1 MKKIIFLIL
10 LITTFIF
17 TTGCNN
23 NKLECS
29 LTNDKCTLVFEA
41 GKIIKYLYKFVNYKY
56 FSKIDEFIIYFIND
70 NNNTDAMST
79 IKALLASFGG
89 NCNYFPPCKYTS
101 NMTFIYP
108 GYSK

>member
-23 NKLECS
+23 KKLECS
-29 LTNDKCTLVFEA
+29 LTNDKFTLVFED
-41 GKIIKYLYKFVNYKY
+41 GKIIKYLDKSGREEDS
-56 FSKIDEFIIYFIND
+56 SKIEEFNTYLVND

-89 NCNYFPPCKYTS
+89 NCN
-101 NMTFIYP
+101 
-108 GYSK
+108 

>member
-29 LTNDKCTLVFEA
+29 LTNDKFTLVFVD
-41 GKIIKYLYKFVNYKY
+41 GKIIKYLDKSGREEDS
-56 FSKIDEFIIYFIND
+56 SKIEEFNTYLVND

-89 NCNYFPPCKYTS
+89 NCN
-101 NMTFIYP
+101 
-108 GYSK
+108 

>member
-29 LTNDKCTLVFEA
+29 LTNDKFTLVFED
-41 GKIIKYLYKFVNYKY
+41 GKIIKYLDKSGIEEDS
-56 FSKIDEFIIYFIND
+56 SKIEEFNTYLVND

-89 NCNYFPPCKYTS
+89 NCN
-101 NMTFIYP
+101 
-108 GYSK
+108 

>member
-23 NKLECS
+23 KLECS
-29 LTNDKCTLVFEA
+29 LTNDKFILIFED
-41 GKIIKYLYKFVNYKY
+41 GKIIKYLDKSGREEDS
-56 FSKIDEFIIYFIND
+56 SKIEEFNTYLVND

-89 NCNYFPPCKYTS
+89 NCN
-101 NMTFIYP
+101 
-108 GYSK
+108 

>member
-17 TTGCNN
+17 TTRCNN

-29 LTNDKCTLVFEA
+29 LTNDKFTLVFED
-41 GKIIKYLYKFVNYKY
+41 GKIIKYLDKSGREEDS
-56 FSKIDEFIIYFIND
+56 SKIEEFNTYLVND

-89 NCNYFPPCKYTS
+89 NCN
-101 NMTFIYP
+101 
-108 GYSK
+108 

>member
-10 LITTFIF
+10 LITIFIF

-29 LTNDKCTLVFEA
+29 LTNDKFTLVFED
-41 GKIIKYLYKFVNYKY
+41 GKIIKYLDKSGREEDS
-56 FSKIDEFIIYFIND
+56 SKIEEFNTYLVND

-89 NCNYFPPCKYTS
+89 NCN
-101 NMTFIYP
+101 
-108 GYSK
+108 

>member
-23 NKLECS
+23 KLECS
-29 LTNDKCTLVFEA
+29 LTNDKFTLVFED
-41 GKIIKYLYKFVNYKY
+41 GKIIKYLDKSGREEDS
-56 FSKIDEFIIYFIND
+56 SKIEEFNTYLVND

-89 NCNYFPPCKYTS
+89 SCN
-101 NMTFIYP
+101 
-108 GYSK
+108 

>member
-23 NKLECS
+23 NKFDCS
-29 LTNDKCTLVFEA
+29 LTNDKFKLVFED
-41 GKIIKYLYKFVNYKY
+41 GKIIKYLDKSGREEDS
-56 FSKIDEFIIYFIND
+56 SKIEEFNTYLVND

-89 NCNYFPPCKYTS
+89 NCN
-101 NMTFIYP
+101 
-108 GYSK
+108 

>member
-29 LTNDKCTLVFEA
+29 LTNDKFTLVFKD
-41 GKIIKYLYKFVNYKY
+41 GKIIKYLDKSGREEDS
-56 FSKIDEFIIYFIND
+56 SKIEEFNTYLVND

-89 NCNYFPPCKYTS
+89 NCN
-101 NMTFIYP
+101 
-108 GYSK
+108 

>member
-23 NKLECS
+23 KLECS
-29 LTNDKCTLVFEA
+29 LTNDKFTLIFED
-41 GKIIKYLYKFVNYKY
+41 GKIIKYLDKSGREEDS
-56 FSKIDEFIIYFIND
+56 SKIEEFNTYLVND

-89 NCNYFPPCKYTS
+89 NCN
-101 NMTFIYP
+101 
-108 GYSK
+108 

>member
-10 LITTFIF
+10 LITTFVF
-17 TTGCNN
+17 TTGCN

-29 LTNDKCTLVFEA
+29 LTNDKFTLVFED
-41 GKIIKYLYKFVNYKY
+41 GKIIKYLDKSGREEDS
-56 FSKIDEFIIYFIND
+56 SKIEEFNTYLVND

-89 NCNYFPPCKYTS
+89 NCN
-101 NMTFIYP
+101 
-108 GYSK
+108 

>member
-23 NKLECS
+23 KLECS
-29 LTNDKCTLVFEA
+29 LTNDKFTLIFED
-41 GKIIKYLYKFVNYKY
+41 GKTIKYLDKSGREEDS
-56 FSKIDEFIIYFIND
+56 SKIEEFNTYLVND

-89 NCNYFPPCKYTS
+89 NCN
-101 NMTFIYP
+101 
-108 GYSK
+108 

>member
-10 LITTFIF
+10 LITIFIF

-29 LTNDKCTLVFEA
+29 FTNDKFTLVFED
-41 GKIIKYLYKFVNYKY
+41 GKIIKYLDKSGREEDS
-56 FSKIDEFIIYFIND
+56 SKIEEFNTYLVND

-89 NCNYFPPCKYTS
+89 NCN
-101 NMTFIYP
+101 
-108 GYSK
+108 

>member
-29 LTNDKCTLVFEA
+29 LTNDKFTLVFED
-41 GKIIKYLYKFVNYKY
+41 GKIIKYLDNSGREEDS
-56 FSKIDEFIIYFIND
+56 SKIEEFNTYLVND

-89 NCNYFPPCKYTS
+89 NCN
-101 NMTFIYP
+101 
-108 GYSK
+108 

>member
-10 LITTFIF
+10 LITAFIF

-29 LTNDKCTLVFEA
+29 LTNDKFTLVFED
-41 GKIIKYLYKFVNYKY
+41 GKIIKYLDKSGREEDS
-56 FSKIDEFIIYFIND
+56 SKIEEFNTYLVND

-89 NCNYFPPCKYTS
+89 SCN
-101 NMTFIYP
+101 
-108 GYSK
+108 

>member
-23 NKLECS
+23 KLECS
-29 LTNDKCTLVFEA
+29 LTNDKFILIFED
-41 GKIIKYLYKFVNYKY
+41 GKIIKYLDKSGREEDS
-56 FSKIDEFIIYFIND
+56 SKIEEFNTYLVND
-70 NNNTDAMST
+70 NNNTDAMIT

-89 NCNYFPPCKYTS
+89 NCN
-101 NMTFIYP
+101 
-108 GYSK
+108 

>member
-29 LTNDKCTLVFEA
+29 LTNDKFTLVFED
-41 GKIIKYLYKFVNYKY
+41 GKIIKYLDKSGIEEDS
-56 FSKIDEFIIYFIND
+56 SKIEEFNTYLVND

-89 NCNYFPPCKYTS
+89 NCS
-101 NMTFIYP
+101 
-108 GYSK
+108 

>member
-23 NKLECS
+23 KLECS
-29 LTNDKCTLVFEA
+29 LTNDKFTLIFED
-41 GKIIKYLYKFVNYKY
+41 GKIIKYLDKSGREEDS
-56 FSKIDEFIIYFIND
+56 SKIEEFNTYLVND
-70 NNNTDAMST
+70 NNNPDAMST

-89 NCNYFPPCKYTS
+89 NCN
-101 NMTFIYP
+101 
-108 GYSK
+108 

>member
-23 NKLECS
+23 KLECS
-29 LTNDKCTLVFEA
+29 LTNYKFTLIFED
-41 GKIIKYLYKFVNYKY
+41 GKIIKYLDKSGREEDS
-56 FSKIDEFIIYFIND
+56 SKIEEFNTYLVND

-89 NCNYFPPCKYTS
+89 NCN
-101 NMTFIYP
+101 
-108 GYSK
+108 

>member
-1 MKKIIFLIL
+1 MKKLIFLIL

-17 TTGCNN
+17 TIGCNN

-29 LTNDKCTLVFEA
+29 LTNDKFTLVFED
-41 GKIIKYLYKFVNYKY
+41 GKIIKYLDKSGREEDS
-56 FSKIDEFIIYFIND
+56 SKIEEFNTYLVND

-89 NCNYFPPCKYTS
+89 NCN
-101 NMTFIYP
+101 
-108 GYSK
+108 

>member
-17 TTGCNN
+17 NTGCNN

-29 LTNDKCTLVFEA
+29 LTNDKFTLVFED
-41 GKIIKYLYKFVNYKY
+41 GKIIKYLDKSGREEDS
-56 FSKIDEFIIYFIND
+56 SKIEEFNTYLVND

-89 NCNYFPPCKYTS
+89 NCN
-101 NMTFIYP
+101 
-108 GYSK
+108 

>member
-29 LTNDKCTLVFEA
+29 LTNDKFTLVFED
-41 GKIIKYLYKFVNYKY
+41 GKIIKYLDKSGREEDS
-56 FSKIDEFIIYFIND
+56 SKIEEFNTYLFND

-89 NCNYFPPCKYTS
+89 NCN
-101 NMTFIYP
+101 
-108 GYSK
+108 

>member
-29 LTNDKCTLVFEA
+29 LTNDKFTLVFED
-41 GKIIKYLYKFVNYKY
+41 GKIIKYLDKSGREEDS
-56 FSKIDEFIIYFIND
+56 SKIEEFNTYLVND
-70 NNNTDAMST
+70 NNNTYAMST

-89 NCNYFPPCKYTS
+89 NCN
-101 NMTFIYP
+101 
-108 GYSK
+108 

>member
-29 LTNDKCTLVFEA
+29 LTNDKFTLVFED
-41 GKIIKYLYKFVNYKY
+41 GKIIKGKKFN
-56 FSKIDEFIIYFIND
+56 
-70 NNNTDAMST
+70 
-79 IKALLASFGG
+79 IKE
-89 NCNYFPPCKYTS
+89 C
-101 NMTFIYP
+101 
-108 GYSK
+108 

>member
-17 TTGCNN
+17 TTGCD

-29 LTNDKCTLVFEA
+29 LTNDKFTLIFED
-41 GKIIKYLYKFVNYKY
+41 GKIIKYLDKSGREEDS
-56 FSKIDEFIIYFIND
+56 SKIEEFNTYLVND

-89 NCNYFPPCKYTS
+89 NCN
-101 NMTFIYP
+101 
-108 GYSK
+108 

>member
-29 LTNDKCTLVFEA
+29 LTNDKFTLVFED
-41 GKIIKYLYKFVNYKY
+41 GKIIKYLDKSGREEDS
-56 FSKIDEFIIYFIND
+56 SKIEEFNTYLVND

-89 NCNYFPPCKYTS
+89 KCN
-101 NMTFIYP
+101 
-108 GYSK
+108 

>member
-1 MKKIIFLIL
+1 MKKIIFPIL

-29 LTNDKCTLVFEA
+29 LTNDKFTLVFED
-41 GKIIKYLYKFVNYKY
+41 GNIIKYLDKSGREEDS
-56 FSKIDEFIIYFIND
+56 SKIEEFNTYLVND

-89 NCNYFPPCKYTS
+89 NCN
-101 NMTFIYP
+101 
-108 GYSK
+108 

>member
-29 LTNDKCTLVFEA
+29 LTNDKFTLVFED
-41 GKIIKYLYKFVNYKY
+41 GKIIKYLDKSGREEDS
-56 FSKIDEFIIYFIND
+56 SKIEEFNTYLVND

-79 IKALLASFGG
+79 IKALLAAFGG
-89 NCNYFPPCKYTS
+89 NCN
-101 NMTFIYP
+101 
-108 GYSK
+108 

>member
-23 NKLECS
+23 KLECS
-29 LTNDKCTLVFEA
+29 LTNDKFTLISED
-41 GKIIKYLYKFVNYKY
+41 GKIIKYLDKSGREEDS
-56 FSKIDEFIIYFIND
+56 SKIEEFNTYLVND

-89 NCNYFPPCKYTS
+89 NCN
-101 NMTFIYP
+101 
-108 GYSK
+108 

>member
-29 LTNDKCTLVFEA
+29 LTNDKFTLVDLNNNFD
-41 GKIIKYLYKFVNYKY
+41 KIDGYGAVYKIGKYLFENYDK
-56 FSKIDEFIIYFIND
+56 EFILELTH
-70 NNNTDAMST
+70 NNEKLKMIISDVIPNLNT
-79 IKALLASFGG
+79 IK
-89 NCNYFPPCKYTS
+89 KH
-101 NMTFIYP
+101 
-108 GYSK
+108 

>member
-29 LTNDKCTLVFEA
+29 LTNDKFTLVFED
-41 GKIIKYLYKFVNYKY
+41 GKIIKYLDKSGREEDS
-56 FSKIDEFIIYFIND
+56 SKIEEFNTYLVND
-70 NNNTDAMST
+70 TNNTDAMST

-89 NCNYFPPCKYTS
+89 NCN
-101 NMTFIYP
+101 
-108 GYSK
+108 

>member
-10 LITTFIF
+10 LITTFTF
-17 TTGCNN
+17 TTGCN

-29 LTNDKCTLVFEA
+29 LTNDKFTLVFED
-41 GKIIKYLYKFVNYKY
+41 GKIIKYLDKSGREEDS
-56 FSKIDEFIIYFIND
+56 SKIEEFNTYLVND

-89 NCNYFPPCKYTS
+89 SCN
-101 NMTFIYP
+101 
-108 GYSK
+108 

>member
-17 TTGCNN
+17 TTGCNS

-29 LTNDKCTLVFEA
+29 LTNDKFTLVFED
-41 GKIIKYLYKFVNYKY
+41 GKIIKYLDKSGREEDS
-56 FSKIDEFIIYFIND
+56 SKIEEFNTYLVND

-89 NCNYFPPCKYTS
+89 NCN
-101 NMTFIYP
+101 
-108 GYSK
+108 

>member
-17 TTGCNN
+17 TTGCD

-29 LTNDKCTLVFEA
+29 LTNDKFTLVFED
-41 GKIIKYLYKFVNYKY
+41 GKIIKYLDKSGREEDS
-56 FSKIDEFIIYFIND
+56 SKIEEFNTYLVND

-89 NCNYFPPCKYTS
+89 NCN
-101 NMTFIYP
+101 
-108 GYSK
+108 

>member
-29 LTNDKCTLVFEA
+29 LTNDKFTLVFEG
-41 GKIIKYLYKFVNYKY
+41 GKIIKYLDKSGREEDS
-56 FSKIDEFIIYFIND
+56 SKIEEFNTYLVND

-89 NCNYFPPCKYTS
+89 SCN
-101 NMTFIYP
+101 
-108 GYSK
+108 

>member
-23 NKLECS
+23 NELECS
-29 LTNDKCTLVFEA
+29 LTNDKFTLVFED
-41 GKIIKYLYKFVNYKY
+41 GKIIKYLDKSGREEDS
-56 FSKIDEFIIYFIND
+56 SKIEEFNTYLVND

-89 NCNYFPPCKYTS
+89 NCN
-101 NMTFIYP
+101 
-108 GYSK
+108 